1 MGYVGQEPVL
11 FNATIR
17 ENMKFAK
24 PDATDDEIKEALEHA
39 NALDFIMKI
48 KGNDK
53 QGGGLDTI
61 VGGSGGSLSGGQ
73 K

>member
-1 MGYVGQEPVL
+1 VGYVGQEPVL

-17 ENMKFAK
+17 ENMQFAK
-24 PDATDDEIKEALEHA
+24 PGASDKEIEEALVAA
-39 NALDFIMKI
+39 NAWSFISKI
-48 KGNDK
+48 EK
-53 QGGGLDTI
+53 GLDTI